1 MIKLQDILNEN
12 LDIDKLFNNL
22 LTKVKQ
28 SGQSTAGL
36 ENEFNKADNPVAKL
50 KVLNKYKNIVKETI
64 NEDVEYFKPKASKDL
79 NNPNFLTITI
89 KYPTNPG
96 FTTALGSRTMSGREN
111 EEGAIKALSMANK
124 IAQELETKYNL
135 EDIDVSDNK
144 NGKVTIFAVS
154 DDFIK
159 EKEMNEVESA
169 FKIDPALASKI
180 YDILEEKGV
189 KLDMTKSYFFNFLNN
204 KL

>member
-28 SGQSTAGL
+28 SGQSTVGL

-50 KVLNKYKNIVKETI
+50 KVLNKYKNIVKESV
-64 NEDVEYFKPKASKDL
+64 NESVYFDPKSNKELDLQWNGRQWEIDIRKKDDMSFSKPV
-79 NNPNFLTITI
+79 TI
-89 KYPTNPG
+89 KRDT
-96 FTTALGSRTMSGREN
+96 LEQ
-111 EEGAIKALSMANK
+111 IKDWCR
-124 IAQELETKYNL
+124 QYNL
-135 EDIDVSDNK
+135 PTDWI
-144 NGKVTIFAVS
+144 T
-154 DDFIK
+154 

-180 YDILEEKGV
+180 YDILVKEGV
-189 KLDMTKSYFFNFLNN
+189 KLDMTKSYFFNFLNDR
-204 KL
+204 L